1 MRFARAAF
9 VYGSSVAL
17 QEVIEGDADGG
28 EVDDGGRDDD
38 GEDSSGQHGV
48 SLLITSLRSRRR

>member
-1 MRFARAAF
+1 MTKGKPPELGARAAF
-9 VYGSSVAL
+9 CCVWMSVAL

-38 GEDSSGQHGV
+38 G
-48 SLLITSLRSRRR
+48 